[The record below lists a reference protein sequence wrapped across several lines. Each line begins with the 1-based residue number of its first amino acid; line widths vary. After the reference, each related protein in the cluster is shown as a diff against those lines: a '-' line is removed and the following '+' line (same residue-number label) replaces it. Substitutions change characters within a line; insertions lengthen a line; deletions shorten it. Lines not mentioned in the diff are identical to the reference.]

1 MHWRFE
7 PGPCVPP
14 QAKALSVAP
23 DLIHNGPPAGLCDDG
38 QPDSATTFQGV
49 CDVIEQALLLCNT
62 PACPFGVGC
71 VHLGTMRAKAVRVV
85 WPGGPIGAPPV
96 RTDALEAHTLAHHA
110 LVDGRP
116 RRPPSALV
124 IRVNDCVM
132 VVVVEVNR
140 SEVTSPTPRETT
152 RGGAVRP
159 SHPRMHL
166 SPNPDTPTQGQLE
179 LDEMDEPMN
188 SFVFGEKDELFRY
201 RMVGEHA
208 TQSGEGP
215 WLAKCPRHV
224 KLCIA
229 PASMCVAFPAAR
241 KQQLARRLDE
251 SSGGCAQRHPQP
263 LRVQPN
269 ALLAAAAGNRT
280 PRLQMSVSLG
290 ARLLRCRDACA
301 FVQRNLQALFETGS
315 TRAISPT

>member
-1 MHWRFE
+1 MACLSCTAVWIVDPRTLIRVANATANSGGLTE
-7 PGPCVPP
+7 DVMKSISRTAISLPASMLPCLA
-14 QAKALSVAP
+14 Q
-23 DLIHNGPPAGLCDDG
+23 
-38 QPDSATTFQGV
+38 
-49 CDVIEQALLLCNT
+49 
-62 PACPFGVGC
+62 
-71 VHLGTMRAKAVRVV
+71 AVRVV

-208 TQSGEGP
+208 TQSGWTSIISRQTVQGLSASGEAGRGLPSWQQFVEQAGNAKGP
-215 WLAKCPRHV
+215 FLE
-224 KLCIA
+224 IA
-229 PASMCVAFPAAR
+229 PFLFVGRILEAPAAAVYVLEG
-241 KQQLARRLDE
+241 KGVARGLLI
-251 SSGGCAQRHPQP
+251 SSS
-263 LRVQPN
+263 
-269 ALLAAAAGNRT
+269 AAR
-280 PRLQMSVSLG
+280 
-290 ARLLRCRDACA
+290 
-301 FVQRNLQALFETGS
+301 EE
-315 TRAISPT
+315 